1 MQRAMVSGQRILE
14 VLDVPID
21 VADKRDA
28 IKMEKC
34 DGTVEFSNV
43 TFGYEPEL
51 PILKKLNFRI
61 NSERL

>member
-43 TFGYEPEL
+43 TF
-51 PILKKLNFRI
+51 RI
-61 NSERL
+61 